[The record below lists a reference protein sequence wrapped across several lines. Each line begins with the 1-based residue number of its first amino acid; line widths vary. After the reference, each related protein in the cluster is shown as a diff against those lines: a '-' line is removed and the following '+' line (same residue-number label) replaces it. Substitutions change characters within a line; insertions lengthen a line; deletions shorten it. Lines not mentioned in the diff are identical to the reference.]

1 MLVSMLP
8 ECFTYKL
15 CDELLARSIPFR
27 NEKQIQDLAKEP
39 IVELIIAFLRCVF
52 FDRDPASYET
62 VSNFFERYRSQ
73 DFDGGEDSS
82 FKDLIEKYRVH
93 VRKSDFEGV
102 SDHFLRSMTSDLRRV
117 TGEVPLR
124 SLLPDYV
131 QGNRLDQLLQDL
143 HARLTASLD
152 SGLSVRE
159 ALGRFGEDNAVRIMS
174 VHKSKGL
181 VFHTVVG
188 IGIENQSFFNS
199 ADVERSVFFVM
210 ISRARERLFLTCC
223 KQRPRPAFY
232 GKRWDATRVA
242 HREFLTYAV
251 EAARS

>member
-1 MLVSMLP
+1 
-8 ECFTYKL
+8 
-15 CDELLARSIPFR
+15 
-27 NEKQIQDLAKEP
+27 
-39 IVELIIAFLRCVF
+39 
-52 FDRDPASYET
+52 

-73 DFDGGEDSS
+73 DFEGDEDSS

-93 VRKSDFEGV
+93 VRSADFEGV
-102 SDHFLRSMTSDLRRV
+102 SDQFLRSMTSDFRKV
-117 TGEVPLR
+117 TGEVALR

-143 HARLTASLD
+143 RARLAVSLD
-152 SGLSVRE
+152 SGLPVGE

-181 VFHTVVG
+181 EFHTVVG

-210 ISRARERLFLTCC
+210 ISRAKERLFLTCC
-223 KQRPRPAFY
+223 KQRP
-232 GKRWDATRVA
+232 
-242 HREFLTYAV
+242 
-251 EAARS
+251 ARRSTENVGMRLVWPTGNS